1 MEWWIALSLG
11 LGLLIGS
18 LLIGLPVFVGF
29 LLVNL
34 AGLMFYFGPRGFT
47 LFSNSIFDTVAN
59 TSISTIA
66 LFILMGELL
75 FRSGAADVV
84 FSSVDRLIGRLRGR
98 DFVLTAA
105 LGTIFGALS
114 GAAMGVVAMLGRSLL
129 PKMLVRGCD
138 RKLSV
143 GAIIGGAN
151 LAPIIPP
158 SVLIVV
164 IGMLAGV
171 SISRFLVAGIVPG
184 LIIAA
189 LILTYTLIRV
199 HLSPSLAGRQE
210 ERRPVGFGERL
221 RAIGQLIP
229 FSVIIFF
236 VMGFILLGI
245 ATPSESAAS
254 GVVASILVA
263 AYYRKLTWRMLA
275 TATASAAA
283 ISATIL
289 VIMASSTLF
298 SQLLALSGATRALAQ
313 LVADLDVSRTLL
325 LLIMMV
331 IPFLLCM
338 FMDQIAISIV
348 FIPIY
353 QPILAAAG
361 FDPLWFW
368 TLFLINVTLGGF
380 TPPFGYVLFAL
391 KASYPDLRLEEIY
404 RSVWPFVGI
413 FLLAML
419 IIALFPTTATYL
431 PSLM

>member
-1 MEWWIALSLG
+1 MEWWLILLLG
-11 LGLLIGS
+11 LGMLMSTLM
-18 LLIGLPVFVGF
+18 IGLPIFVGF

-34 AGLMFYFGPRGFT
+34 AGLMYYFGPRGFT
-47 LFSNSIFDTVAN
+47 LFSNSLFDTVAN

-84 FSSVDRLIGRLRGR
+84 FTSVDKLIGRLRGR

-105 LGTIFGALS
+105 LGTVFGALS

-129 PKMLVRGCD
+129 PKMLARGCD
-138 RKLSV
+138 RKLAV
-143 GAIIGGAN
+143 GTIIGGAN

-184 LIIAA
+184 LIIAL
-189 LILTYTLIRV
+189 LILCYTMIRV
-199 HLSPSLAGRQE
+199 RLSPELAGQHDEHRKI
-210 ERRPVGFGERL
+210 GLGEKL
-221 RAIGQLIP
+221 RAIAQLLP
-229 FSVIIFF
+229 FSIIIFF

-263 AYYRKLTWRMLA
+263 AYYRKLSWQMLA
-275 TATASAAA
+275 TALASAAA

-313 LVADLDVSRTLL
+313 VVAGIDVSTMLL
-325 LLIMMV
+325 LLIMMA
-331 IPFLLCM
+331 IPFVLCM
-338 FMDQIAISIV
+338 FMDQIAVSIV

-353 QPILAAAG
+353 QPILVVAG

-391 KASYPDLRLEEIY
+391 KAASANLRLEEIY
-404 RSVWPFVGI
+404 KSVWPFVGI
-413 FLLAML
+413 FLVAML
-419 IIALFPTTATYL
+419 IIALVPETATYL